1 MAKNFKNPNFEKKDD
16 SLNFR
21 VNDFI
26 RVPEIRLVGD
36 NFDEISAVAGKEVET
51 GVYKTRWVLEI
62 AQKLNL
68 DLIEISPNANPPVCR
83 IIEMKKFL
91 YERKKKEKELKAKQ
105 VKVVIKEIR
114 FGPNTDDHD
123 FEFKVKHAISFLEEG
138 AKVKAYVQF
147 KGRSIVFNDRGK
159 DLLSRFL
166 KELTDVGVP
175 EYQPKLEERRMHVT
189 ISPKKAAVVVPKKK
203 KEEVKEQKAVKVPK
217 EIKEIEEIKEIK
229 EE

>member
-1 MAKNFKNPNFEKKDD
+1 LAKNFKNPNLEKKDE
-16 SLNFR
+16 SQNFR
-21 VNDFI
+21 VNELI

-36 NFDEISAVAGKEVET
+36 NFDEISEIVGNEVET
-51 GVYKTRWVLEI
+51 GVFKTRWVLEI

-68 DLIEISPNANPPVCR
+68 DLVEISPNANPPVCR
-83 IIEMKKFL
+83 IIDLKKFL
-91 YERKKKEKELKAKQ
+91 YERKRKEKELKAKQ

-159 DLLSRFL
+159 GLLDRFL
-166 KELTDVGVP
+166 VALNEVGAP
-175 EYQPKLEERRMHVT
+175 EYMPKLEERRMHVT
-189 ISPKKAAVVVPKKK
+189 ITPKKIAGVKKK
-203 KEEVKEQKAVKVPK
+203 KDEDEKG
-217 EIKEIEEIKEIK
+217 
-229 EE
+229 